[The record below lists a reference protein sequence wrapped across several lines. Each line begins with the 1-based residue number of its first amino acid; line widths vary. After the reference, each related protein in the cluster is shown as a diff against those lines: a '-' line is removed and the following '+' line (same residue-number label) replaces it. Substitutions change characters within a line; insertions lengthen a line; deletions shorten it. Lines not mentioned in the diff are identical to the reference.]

1 MTIKD
6 AEEQYHIEVLSCREQ
21 YLKHAKKAKFIWN
34 IISAVL
40 IITGIILAIV
50 GFATPTE
57 IDSSGYE
64 WEPIGATFEKC
75 YGIGAICLGVFF
87 FVLMNIFWNKAIK
100 NGPRNFI
107 LQIKNLYLNYLKCED
122 MSKNDKEFYKQK
134 LEDIRNMELI
144 NAIIHRASATTYA
157 AIMFSTLNR

>member
-6 AEEQYHIEVLSCREQ
+6 AEEQYNIEILSCREQ
-21 YLKHAKKAKFIWN
+21 YLKHAKKAKLIWN

-40 IITGIILAIV
+40 IITGIILTAI
-50 GFATPTE
+50 GFTTPPE
-57 IDSSGYE
+57 IDSFGFE
-64 WEPIGATFEKC
+64 WEPIWATFEKC

-107 LQIKNLYLNYLKCED
+107 QQIKNLYLNYLECED
-122 MSKNDKEFYKQK
+122 MNKDDKEFYKQK
-134 LEDIRNMELI
+134 LEDIRNMELA
-144 NAIIHRASATTYA
+144 NAIHNASATVSA